1 MAAASPETALGRGY
15 EALAAGDWEAARD
28 AFRRA
33 LDAAESPEALDGL
46 GRALW
51 WLRDERGAV
60 VHRERA
66 YAGFRRDGELAR
78 AARVALWLARE
89 YGIAF
94 GNDAASRGWLSRAE
108 RLLRDVAPGVER
120 GWLDLARSEG
130 TADPEEAVELAASA
144 LELAHAAHDP
154 DLELRALAQLG
165 LAEVTRGEVEDGLV
179 RLDEAMAG
187 ATGGEP
193 ATLET
198 FADICCTLM
207 LACERAGDGERPRQW
222 SSVLHEFVRSY
233 DHVTLLAFCRTC
245 CADVLVANG
254 RVDAAEAELERAV
267 RELEAAGQRSRCV
280 PPSARLA
287 EIRVLQGRLEEA
299 EQLLDGHEPEPEA
312 LQARVSV
319 RLARGEPAAASALLV
334 RRLDELGWTG
344 LLSAPLLAQLVET
357 RLAEERLDDAR
368 APAAALDVI
377 AATAGRDRVAA
388 FAVAAR
394 GRIARVE
401 GREEAPQLLEEAV
414 NRFAGLG
421 LRLDAARMRLEL
433 ARSVAV
439 GSPEVAVDIA
449 RHARA
454 ELESLGAIR
463 DADAAASFLR
473 SLGAKGRAG
482 PRSVGLLSRREVDVM
497 RLLGDG
503 LTNRQL
509 GERLFI
515 SSRTVEHHLSRIYS
529 KLGVTGRA
537 EAAVYAARH
546 LAEGP
551 E

>member
-1 MAAASPETALGRGY
+1 
-15 EALAAGDWEAARD
+15 
-28 AFRRA
+28 
-33 LDAAESPEALDGL
+33 
-46 GRALW
+46 
-51 WLRDERGAV
+51 
-60 VHRERA
+60 
-66 YAGFRRDGELAR
+66 
-78 AARVALWLARE
+78 
-89 YGIAF
+89 
-94 GNDAASRGWLSRAE
+94 
-108 RLLRDVAPGVER
+108 
-120 GWLDLARSEG
+120 
-130 TADPEEAVELAASA
+130 
-144 LELAHAAHDP
+144 
-154 DLELRALAQLG
+154 
-165 LAEVTRGEVEDGLV
+165 
-179 RLDEAMAG
+179 
-187 ATGGEP
+187 
-193 ATLET
+193 
-198 FADICCTLM
+198 
-207 LACERAGDGERPRQW
+207 
-222 SSVLHEFVRSY
+222 
-233 DHVTLLAFCRTC
+233 
-245 CADVLVANG
+245 
-254 RVDAAEAELERAV
+254 
-267 RELEAAGQRSRCV
+267 
-280 PPSARLA
+280 
-287 EIRVLQGRLEEA
+287 VLQGRLEEA
-299 EQLLDGHEPEPEA
+299 EQLLDGLEPEPEA